1 MHMMDTPD
9 KPAAS
14 RRITSLEEHIV
25 KYDFAQMRKEA
36 QSEFDASLST
46 RELIDQ
52 ESIAKIFSM
61 EKDDERN

>member
-1 MHMMDTPD
+1 MDTPD
-9 KPAAS
+9 NNAQK

-25 KYDFAQMRKEA
+25 KYDFAQMRAEA

-52 ESIAKIFSM
+52 ESIAKIFSLD
-61 EKDDERN
+61 KDDERN